1 MITATELRDLMTFAM
16 EFTTLRKH
24 IEQQAVSSALAGST
38 SCVITRL
45 PVTVIAQLRTYLEL
59 HGYTI
64 TVSDADENQSVDVV
78 VSWKGNK

>member
-1 MITATELRDLMTFAM
+1 MINATALRDLMAFQM

-24 IEQQAVSSALAGST
+24 IEQQVIASALAGST
-38 SCVITRL
+38 SCVINRL
-45 PVTVIAQLRTYLEL
+45 PATVIAQLRVYLEV

-78 VSWKGNK
+78 VSWKESK

>member
-1 MITATELRDLMTFAM
+1 MITATELRDLMTFAT
-16 EFTTLRKH
+16 EVTTLRKH

-45 PVTVIAQLRTYLEL
+45 PVTVIAQLRIYLEA

-64 TVSDADENQSVDVV
+64 SVSDADENQSVDVV
-78 VSWKGNK
+78 ISWNGNK

>member
-1 MITATELRDLMTFAM
+1 MITATELRGLTAFAT

-24 IEQQAVSSALAGST
+24 IEQQAASSALAGST

-45 PVTVIAQLRTYLEL
+45 PVTVIAQLRFYLEL
-59 HGYTI
+59 HGYTV

-78 VSWKGNK
+78 ISWKGNK

>member
-1 MITATELRDLMTFAM
+1 MITATELRDLMTFAT

-78 VSWKGNK
+78 VGWKDNI